1 MFCFIVSLFTYS
13 DEQEKFEL
21 LYRQYCN
28 LMHYSA
34 FQVLRDNGLAEDAVS
49 EAFIRIYR
57 NLHKIDS
64 PIPSNRTAAFV
75 VTITRNVALT
85 IIKKE
90 KKKETVPLE
99 ERYADDTVLEDSV
112 VSRMTQRQIL
122 DSVNR
127 LSEELRQV
135 FLLYY
140 AYDMTHAE
148 ISSALNISANTA
160 AVRLHR
166 ARKKLAKIVS
176 EMEI

>member
-1 MFCFIVSLFTYS
+1 MLCFTILLVYS
-13 DEQEKFEL
+13 EEQQKFEL
-21 LYRQYCN
+21 IYRQYCN

-34 FQVLRDNGLAEDAVS
+34 FQILRDNGLAEDAVS
-49 EAFIRIYR
+49 EAFIRIYK
-57 NLHKIDS
+57 NLHKVDDVV
-64 PIPSNRTAAFV
+64 PSNRTAAFA
-75 VTITRNVALT
+75 VTITRNVALSM
-85 IIKKE
+85 IKKE

-99 ERYADDTVLEDSV
+99 EYYADDTVLEETV
-112 VSRMTQRQIL
+112 ASRMTQQQIL
-122 DSVNR
+122 TAVDQ

-176 EMEI
+176 EMGL